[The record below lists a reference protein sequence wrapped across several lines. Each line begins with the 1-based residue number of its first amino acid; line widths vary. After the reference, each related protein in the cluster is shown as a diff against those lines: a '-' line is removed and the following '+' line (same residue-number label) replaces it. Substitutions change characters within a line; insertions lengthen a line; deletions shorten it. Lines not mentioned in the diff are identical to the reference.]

1 MKHHLEYLT
10 ILEPREVYI
19 CKKCGAL
26 FNFRSAKN
34 SKAMEDSEMVFMKP
48 GEVTRLL
55 IDLLNLHKALLA
67 KKLIR
72 VLRGSTR

>member
-1 MKHHLEYLT
+1 MKHHLEYLA
-10 ILEPREVYI
+10 ILEPEEIYI

-26 FNFRSAKN
+26 FNFRSVENNKAKD
-34 SKAMEDSEMVFMKP
+34 DSEMVFMKP
-48 GEVTRLL
+48 GEVTTLL
-55 IDLLNLHKALLA
+55 IDMLNLHKALLA